1 MSEELES
8 PVPVGYVRQKR
19 RKRGRP
25 KKVGRPRKDKQPFR
39 DSPSMRQG
47 ARYKTITVPEEA
59 WLMLKELSVF
69 YKVSIGQYVYSLTI
83 PAFDYTYQES
93 LRLQKIEE
101 NRKKDK
107 EKRHEASNRTDPP
120 RRTHF

>member
-1 MSEELES
+1 MSEEYS
-8 PVPVGYVRQKR
+8 PVPEGYVRQKR
-19 RKRGRP
+19 KRKRKVGRP
-25 KKVGRPRKDKQPFR
+25 KKEKQPFR

-47 ARYKTITVPEEA
+47 ARWKTITVPEEA
-59 WLMLKELSVF
+59 WLMLKELSAF
-69 YKVSIGQYVYSLTI
+69 YKVSIAQYVYSLTL
-83 PAFDYTYQES
+83 PAFDHTYQES

-107 EKRHEASNRTDPP
+107 EKRHEAQDRTDTP